1 MVNLSTEDKKNLLN
15 LLLPLPILSTE
26 KGREAV
32 FVSADLE
39 ELRPQ
44 VDLSGPSAIVIPL
57 LLNFLC
63 SYGRLS
69 YEQEALGRFL
79 NTIRTYV
86 GAEQKDFLD
95 AIIAG
100 YGLMTPVAKSPPKI
114 DWVLPV
120 KSEDVLEKII
130 GENTLRPIA
139 FLQQG
144 LDASRSVAYIEVS
157 LDGGWSGT
165 GFMISPNLLI
175 TNHHVISKEEE
186 MANALFRFNYQL
198 DSRGNPQAYKDY
210 LAVQGGIFH
219 ANTELD
225 YAIVEVTNSPGDE
238 WGYLRL
244 KPEIPMSN
252 SRVNIIQHPNGL
264 PKQISIQNNFV
275 VFADGTKIQ
284 YITSTQP
291 GSSGSPVFDDAW
303 QVIGLHHA
311 GGWLPEKEGGPLY
324 FRNEG
329 IAIQAILADLPND
342 IKDELTKVGN
352 Q

>member
-1 MVNLSTEDKKNLLN
+1 MVNLSTEDKKNLLS

-26 KGREAV
+26 QGREAV

-44 VDLSGPSAIVIPL
+44 VNLSGPSAIVIPL

-79 NTIRTYV
+79 NTIQSYV
-86 GAEQKDFLD
+86 GTEQKDFLN

-130 GENTLRPIA
+130 HENTLRPIA

-157 LDGGWSGT
+157 LGERWSGT

-175 TNHHVISKEEE
+175 TNHHVISKKEE
-186 MANALFRFNYQL
+186 MVNAIFRFNYQL
-198 DSRGNPQAYKDY
+198 DSRANPQAIKDY
-210 LAVQGGIFH
+210 EPAQGGIFH
-219 ANTELD
+219 TNTKLD
-225 YAIVEVTNSPGDE
+225 YAIVEVTDNPGDK

-244 KPEIPMSN
+244 KPEIPMIN

-264 PKQISIQNNFV
+264 PKQISFQNNFV
-275 VFADGTKIQ
+275 VFADKTKIQ
-284 YITSTQP
+284 YVTSTQP
-291 GSSGSPVFDDAW
+291 GSSGSPVFNDNW
-303 QVIGLHHA
+303 QVVGLHHA
-311 GGWLPEKEGGPLY
+311 GGLLPEKEGGPLY

-329 IAIQAILADLPND
+329 IAIQAILADLPKD

-352 Q
+352 

>member
-1 MVNLSTEDKKNLLN
+1 MVNLNTEDKKNLLN
-15 LLLPLPILSTE
+15 LLLPLPILAQE

-44 VDLSGPSAIVIPL
+44 VDLSGPSIIVIPL

-79 NTIRTYV
+79 NTIQSYV
-86 GAEQKDFLD
+86 GAEQKDFLNG
-95 AIIAG
+95 IIAG
-100 YGLMTPVAKSPPKI
+100 YGLMTPVAKSPLKI
-114 DWVLPV
+114 DWILPV
-120 KSEDVLEKII
+120 KSEDILEKII

-144 LDASRSVAYIEVS
+144 LDASRSIAYIEVS
-157 LDGGWSGT
+157 LDEGWSGT

-175 TNHHVISKEEE
+175 TNHHVISTEKE
-186 MANALFRFNYQL
+186 MVNAIFRFNYQL
-198 DSRGNPQAYKDY
+198 DARGNPQAYKDY
-210 LAVQGGIFH
+210 FPVQGGIFY
-219 ANTELD
+219 ANSELD
-225 YAIVEVTNSPGDE
+225 YAIVEIKNSPGDE

-244 KPEIPMSN
+244 KSEIPMNN

-264 PKQISIQNNFV
+264 PKQISIQNNFT
-275 VFADGTKIQ
+275 VFADATKIQ
-284 YITSTQP
+284 YVTSTQP
-291 GSSGSPVFDDAW
+291 GSSGSPVFSDDW

-311 GGWLPEKEGGPLY
+311 GGWLSETDEGPLY

-329 IAIQAILADLPND
+329 IAIQAIVED
-342 IKDELTKVGN
+342 IPKDISDELTKAGN
-352 Q
+352 K